1 MYLGPWLKPWPIFP
15 VLPFCRCCIRFH
27 VVCFLLPLPQIAE
40 VLTNSSFICVVYILK
55 LQYFNCGAHL
65 RLLLKKATY
74 VLPNLGPEDVGVSVI
89 YVKKRSISVLYSIR
103 NSPRHRG
110 NPSLIWLHYTFSQMG
125 WLVAESLKQFL
136 TSWLSKSKHTSGLQ
150 QSRCT
155 IVPVLQTK
163 LSRHKAI

>member
-1 MYLGPWLKPWPIFP
+1 MIKALTHIPCAAFLQ
-15 VLPFCRCCIRFH
+15 VLHSIPCG
-27 VVCFLLPLPQIAE
+27 LLPSAAS
-40 VLTNSSFICVVYILK
+40 TNSRSDCSFLCVVYILK

-163 LSRHKAI
+163 LSRHKAM